1 MLSAAAE
8 AGSGRTQPCA
18 EIALKCFYHRD
29 VLGIGCGYAG
39 LSMSRRGPLN
49 LMTFLGVVLLGIGGY
64 YVWFARD
71 VSRS

>member
-1 MLSAAAE
+1 MGQYLWI
-8 AGSGRTQPCA
+8 GV
-18 EIALKCFYHRD
+18 CFV

-39 LSMSRRGPLN
+39 LSMSRGGPLN

-64 YVWFARD
+64 YVWFARA

>member
-1 MLSAAAE
+1 MLSVAAE
-8 AGSGRTQPCA
+8 AGPGA
-18 EIALKCFYHRD
+18 D
-29 VLGIGCGYAG
+29 
-39 LSMSRRGPLN
+39 SRSGPLN